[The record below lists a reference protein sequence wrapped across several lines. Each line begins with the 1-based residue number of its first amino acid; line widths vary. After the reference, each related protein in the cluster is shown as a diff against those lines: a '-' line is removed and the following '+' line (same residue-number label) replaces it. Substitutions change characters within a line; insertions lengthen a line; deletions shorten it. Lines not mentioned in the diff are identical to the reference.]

1 MGVVWGLLVALEV
14 SVGAGLVEVSILA
27 EPFELTACRLV
38 SPDRPGCGIKWDE
51 RAVRRFRLD
60 LTEYGCGS

>member
-1 MGVVWGLLVALEV
+1 MVLLVALEV
-14 SVGAGLVEVSILA
+14 SVGAGLVGGIHSA

-51 RAVRRFRLD
+51 RAVRRFRLA
-60 LTEYGCGS
+60 T